1 MLYLLGI
8 VRVKFVLFEA
18 FLEEFALNVAI
29 FLVYVVQDEAID
41 VGAAVVVAVV
51 ERVKVFLLV
60 VVQELESD
68 FGIFREKMDSQCPK
82 YLVNSK
88 PSHLYGFLLQ

>member
-41 VGAAVVVAVV
+41 VGAVVVAVV